1 MINKKEFDLLLQEI
15 FRIENK
21 IVEIKVLKQFE
32 KSSEFETELEKI
44 RLQAKDI
51 VLDNTNSSS
60 GFDKLS
66 LDVISKLIILDS
78 NIDYFILK
86 TNNII
91 ESTNES
97 KIDAEAL
104 KQVKRL
110 WDSLEMDLKI
120 WNKSQHNP
128 IEEIEYN
135 KHIGKITLENI
146 IFQLQTEGVL
156 DFTRVFKYCKK
167 ELLINAIEKVLFEG
181 AKNEFH
187 DEIRKN
193 RLIELAKKVS
203 EQDLY
208 DYKLWQQILMIKNV
222 RSRDDHIEIM
232 GNLQDK
238 RKYVIDEDDRK
249 PEKIIQNRSDEETGI
264 DLYENE
270 TIFTTMKTWFSGIA
284 EFFNQKNMEANWGTN
299 EGPAFR
305 IEFDD
310 GSHKFASKN
319 LDAESVKH
327 VKKLL
332 IATNGV
338 AKYNFDKESKFE
350 NLEEIIF
357 SELKN
362 TAGVNLSP
370 DKTYNCIGND
380 CFADSD
386 KLKNIS
392 FGKIEVIGERAFKNC
407 NSLTSLTFSSNLKNI
422 NEDAFLDCKNLTKVE
437 FLGSLQLYI
446 LERPQ
451 NILNCFKGTNL
462 EEIIFANIESAFN
475 FAITN
480 CPNLKKIYVSDIPD
494 MELPF
499 KVCKYRLGREEGI
512 VHFIGENSL
521 RLWKKRNTTIRF
533 FELTDDDIE
542 KYNLK

>member
-51 VLDNTNSSS
+51 VLDNTNSSI

-187 DEIRKN
+187 DEIRK
-193 RLIELAKKVS
+193 KK
-203 EQDLY
+203 
-208 DYKLWQQILMIKNV
+208 
-222 RSRDDHIEIM
+222 
-232 GNLQDK
+232 
-238 RKYVIDEDDRK
+238 
-249 PEKIIQNRSDEETGI
+249 
-264 DLYENE
+264 
-270 TIFTTMKTWFSGIA
+270 
-284 EFFNQKNMEANWGTN
+284 
-299 EGPAFR
+299 
-305 IEFDD
+305 
-310 GSHKFASKN
+310 
-319 LDAESVKH
+319 
-327 VKKLL
+327 
-332 IATNGV
+332 
-338 AKYNFDKESKFE
+338 
-350 NLEEIIF
+350 
-357 SELKN
+357 
-362 TAGVNLSP
+362 
-370 DKTYNCIGND
+370 
-380 CFADSD
+380 
-386 KLKNIS
+386 
-392 FGKIEVIGERAFKNC
+392 
-407 NSLTSLTFSSNLKNI
+407 
-422 NEDAFLDCKNLTKVE
+422 
-437 FLGSLQLYI
+437 
-446 LERPQ
+446 
-451 NILNCFKGTNL
+451 
-462 EEIIFANIESAFN
+462 
-475 FAITN
+475 
-480 CPNLKKIYVSDIPD
+480 
-494 MELPF
+494 
-499 KVCKYRLGREEGI
+499 
-512 VHFIGENSL
+512 
-521 RLWKKRNTTIRF
+521 
-533 FELTDDDIE
+533 
-542 KYNLK
+542 